1 MIAAISCEGALN
13 NIFYIIKNIMNIIM
27 IVAPILAIIA
37 FSVLLIKM
45 TMSPE
50 DKKIIKN
57 LSNSLKALVIIFFI
71 PIFLNIVMYALG
83 ENTDISKCYLNSS
96 KVDTNSKYNSSLY
109 KDKEKKSVTY
119 NPRDY
124 EKGDPKQLDF
134 SCKSS
139 ILKANF
145 SCETIRIVERHLNDF
160 NYYNMAS
167 VINSKG
173 GFKNYTKE
181 LGGIFEDYYGKDLK
195 VTKMYEFQRVSEYVF
210 GYMTMYGFDYYNG
223 KQCDSNGHN
232 CSGKWCKWGGSCMN
246 YEDILYNNKLPSS
259 ASSDAFF
266 PGQMMY
272 DQYGLSDK
280 KHFDKMISGGDAS
293 HMNMTTNCNWAVDMV
308 FFKAGIFG
316 TGRVKTNSSAS
327 YSSLYKTAKKVI
339 YKPDDLEVGDIL
351 AFFHGT
357 VPEGS
362 SPSSWHNWY
371 HAAYVG
377 ETHKDEGY
385 VMIYDGGS
393 YLTNNRSHKWKMKCD
408 GKANKKWVGFRVIEL
423 E

>member
-1 MIAAISCEGALN
+1 MILAISCEGSLN

-37 FSVLLIKM
+37 FSFLLMKM

-57 LSNSLKALVIIFFI
+57 LTNSVKALVIIFFI
-71 PIFLNIVMYALG
+71 PIFINIVMYALG
-83 ENTDISKCYLNSS
+83 ESTDISKCYLNSS
-96 KVDTNSKYNSSLY
+96 KIDTNSSYNNSLNDDK
-109 KDKEKKSVTY
+109 KDVMY
-119 NPRDY
+119 DPRDY

-134 SCKSS
+134 SCKST
-139 ILKANF
+139 ILKGNF

-167 VINSKG
+167 VISSKG

-181 LGGIFEDYYGKDLK
+181 LGGIFEDYYGKELK
-195 VTKMYEFQRVSEYVF
+195 VTKVYEFQRVSEYVF

-223 KQCDSNGHN
+223 KQCNKDGHN
-232 CSGKWCKWGGSCMN
+232 CTGKWCKWGGGCKV
-246 YEDILYNNKLPSS
+246 YEKILYNNELPSP

-266 PGQMMY
+266 PGQMLY
-272 DQYGLSDK
+272 DAHGLSDK
-280 KHFDKMISGGDAS
+280 QHFDKMITGGDVV
-293 HMNMTTNCNWAVDMV
+293 HMNMSTNCNWAVDTV
-308 FFKAGIFG
+308 FYKAGIFG
-316 TGRVKTNSSAS
+316 TGRTKNNSSS
-327 YSSLYKTAKKVI
+327 NYSAMYKTAKKVI

-351 AFFHGT
+351 AFFENT

-362 SPSSWHNWY
+362 SPSSWHGWY

-393 YLTNNRSHKWKMKCD
+393 NLTNTRSHKWKMDCD